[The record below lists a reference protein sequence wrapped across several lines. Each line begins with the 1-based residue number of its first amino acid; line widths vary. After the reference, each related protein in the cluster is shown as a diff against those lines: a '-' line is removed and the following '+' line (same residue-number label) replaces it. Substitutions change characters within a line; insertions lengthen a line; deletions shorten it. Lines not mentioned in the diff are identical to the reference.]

1 VDESRHRG
9 SYIKENNQL
18 VTKSPAARFL
28 GGISVLT
35 GLKIGKIA
43 MKTIAIQSRDR
54 NRSLEPDLFSW
65 RQTPPRNASRVA
77 VHIARRFG
85 LSLDHAST
93 IAQLAGFSVDEA
105 HHES

>member
-1 VDESRHRG
+1 
-9 SYIKENNQL
+9 
-18 VTKSPAARFL
+18 
-28 GGISVLT
+28 
-35 GLKIGKIA
+35 
-43 MKTIAIQSRDR
+43 MKTIAIHSRDR

-77 VHIARRFG
+77 VHIAKRFG

-93 IAQLAGFSVDEA
+93 VAQLAGFGVDEA